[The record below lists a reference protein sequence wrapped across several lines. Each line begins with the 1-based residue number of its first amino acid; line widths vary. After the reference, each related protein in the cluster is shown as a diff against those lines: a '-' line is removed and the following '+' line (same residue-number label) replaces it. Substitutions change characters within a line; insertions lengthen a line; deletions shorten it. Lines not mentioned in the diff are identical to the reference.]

1 MTLVVVVSH
10 SWSTFFLYDYVGFD
24 SFFSG
29 VLMVATAF
37 EFDVVDWVD
46 ASAVVTL
53 GDVDF

>member
-10 SWSTFFLYDYVGFD
+10 SWSTFFLYNYVGFD
-24 SFFSG
+24 SFLFG

-37 EFDVVDWVD
+37 EFDVVDWID

-53 GDVDF
+53 SNVDF